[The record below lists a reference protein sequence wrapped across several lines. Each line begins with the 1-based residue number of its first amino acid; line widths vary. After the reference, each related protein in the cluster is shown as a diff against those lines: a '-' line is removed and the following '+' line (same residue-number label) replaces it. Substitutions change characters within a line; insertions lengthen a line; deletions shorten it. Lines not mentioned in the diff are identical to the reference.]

1 VRLCVAVVCAAA
13 LGFTGAC
20 TSAPADTTGDDT
32 TDAGAT
38 TEPSS
43 DPTGNALELSCSL
56 APAALVKSTLNI
68 DVSPPAEVANGAA
81 TECTYLSGIGGT
93 TVTVRLQ
100 TGDGADAFAIG
111 RRGFDDGG
119 QPTSDVTGLGDEAY
133 KSSVEFGDVVT
144 NTLVARKGTVEVYVE
159 AAAPVDAEKALI
171 QRIFES
177 AKA

>member
-1 VRLCVAVVCAAA
+1 VRLSVAVVCAAA
-13 LGFTGAC
+13 VGFAGAC
-20 TSAPADTTGDDT
+20 SSAPAGDDSA
-32 TDAGAT
+32 DAGAT
-38 TEPSS
+38 TEPST

-81 TECTYLSGIGGT
+81 TECTYLSGVGGT

-144 NTLVARKGTVEVYVE
+144 NTLVARKGAVEVYVE
-159 AAAPVDAEKALI
+159 AAATVDGEKALV
-171 QRIFES
+171 QKIFES